1 MPKPIDKIPI
11 DKTISKAKKSRQTGR
26 THKPSKQKKSPSQE
40 KYIETNKK
48 FAVQLL
54 QEQMHNITRTHN
66 FHLQDTLA
74 NAKFKLYNIVQQHL
88 REILINE
95 MDTTDG
101 HTSAVIS
108 QLQNCFIAYD
118 KENVI
123 HKNKNK
129 IVLTDNKLGHGT
141 YSQVSILE
149 GFQNSI
155 SIYKIA
161 CKLMLYYKFNINELL
176 YYLLLKQELLV
187 SFNPHYPLMYAYLY
201 CDNKDLNTDLPLIIS
216 STKTPYFMLL
226 TELADGTL
234 LDIIKSDIS
243 NEMYLPRLYN
253 AIEQIILSL
262 CFFNKLGHLHSD
274 TTNSANF
281 LYKKIELKNNYFR
294 YEVVINNIST
304 KIIVKNMGFLWI
316 LSDFGNSTPI
326 LQSATI
332 PITDIVGFLD
342 GIMFYSKNKYKNHD
356 KIHELEKYIN
366 VIKNIINS
374 SNNSL
379 QQFMQTILK
388 LQFSDTV
395 FTIDYDL
402 YDYINETVY
411 VLNFDI
417 INFVALPLF
426 GYIPLQ

>member
-1 MPKPIDKIPI
+1 
-11 DKTISKAKKSRQTGR
+11 
-26 THKPSKQKKSPSQE
+26 
-40 KYIETNKK
+40 
-48 FAVQLL
+48 
-54 QEQMHNITRTHN
+54 
-66 FHLQDTLA
+66 
-74 NAKFKLYNIVQQHL
+74 
-88 REILINE
+88 
-95 MDTTDG
+95 
-101 HTSAVIS
+101 
-108 QLQNCFIAYD
+108 
-118 KENVI
+118 
-123 HKNKNK
+123 
-129 IVLTDNKLGHGT
+129 
-141 YSQVSILE
+141 
-149 GFQNSI
+149 
-155 SIYKIA
+155 
-161 CKLMLYYKFNINELL
+161 
-176 YYLLLKQELLV
+176 
-187 SFNPHYPLMYAYLY
+187 
-201 CDNKDLNTDLPLIIS
+201 
-216 STKTPYFMLL
+216 
-226 TELADGTL
+226 
-234 LDIIKSDIS
+234 
-243 NEMYLPRLYN
+243 
-253 AIEQIILSL
+253 
-262 CFFNKLGHLHSD
+262 
-274 TTNSANF
+274 
-281 LYKKIELKNNYFR
+281 
-294 YEVVINNIST
+294 
-304 KIIVKNMGFLWI
+304 MGFLWI